1 MYKVNINFNEAEKA
15 WRSNK
20 IYRGNGVFSYKKS
33 KKKIS
38 RDNRDNKNNT
48 KLHRYKLR
56 SQTRQEKGHNYNTRS
71 QG

>member
-56 SQTRQEKGHNYNTRS
+56 SQTRQEKRHNYNTRS